1 MSSDA
6 SCQREH
12 PRPAARG
19 YSASRRDVPE
29 RRFRRAPCGERAS
42 AQGRKLRMVRL
53 GMCDQQQPLPVH
65 HIAPGMHR
73 GRPDAPDSAN
83 GLQRPRRSLPV
94 QAHRDPAWQHP
105 LDLIWV
111 AAESAPPTAH
121 RCS

>member
-29 RRFRRAPCGERAS
+29 RRFGRAPCGERAS
-42 AQGRKLRMVRL
+42 AQ
-53 GMCDQQQPLPVH
+53 
-65 HIAPGMHR
+65 
-73 GRPDAPDSAN
+73 DSAN
-83 GLQRPRRSLPV
+83 GPRRSRRPLPV

-105 LDLIWV
+105 LDLRWV